1 MIQEVISGL
10 EAGSWYALVGI
21 AVVVVMKATDVPNF
35 AMAEMGLFG
44 AFLGHTLSDRG
55 VPFGLAVVLAVL
67 GGALLGVA
75 VDVLLMRHLS
85 GLGHFPLLL
94 MTIGLSFALNALITL
109 LWGSTA
115 KQYNSPWTGKYFDL
129 FGHTF
134 SVAQIV
140 CIGVGGVVAVAVTRA
155 FASGL
160 GAQMRAVA
168 ENRMTARTLGVN
180 VRRVSA
186 TAWALGGA
194 IASLAMIL
202 QTQSSALSTEAGQ
215 SIIIYAFVAA
225 TLGGFASFTGT
236 VLGGLALGVMQNLA
250 GSYVSTSG
258 QSAIAL
264 LVVLALLMARPSGFT
279 SNLQTREV

>member
-44 AFLGHTLSDRG
+44 AFLGHTLSVMG
-55 VPFGLAVVLAVL
+55 LPFGLAVALAVVGGAVL
-67 GGALLGVA
+67 GIA

-115 KQYNSPWTGKYFDL
+115 KQYNSPWTGKYFDV

-134 SVAQIV
+134 SIAQIV
-140 CIGVGGVVAVAVTRA
+140 CIGVGAVVAVAVTRA

-168 ENRMTARTLGVN
+168 ENRVTARTLGVN

-225 TLGGFASFTGT
+225 TLGGFTSFTGT
-236 VLGGLALGVMQNLA
+236 VVGGLALGVMQNLA

-258 QSAIAL
+258 QSAVAI
-264 LVVLALLMARPSGFT
+264 LLMVRPSGFT
-279 SNLQTREV
+279 NSLQTREV

>member
-44 AFLGHTLSDRG
+44 AFLGHTLSVMG
-55 VPFGLAVVLAVL
+55 LPFGLAVALAVVGGAVL
-67 GGALLGVA
+67 GIA

-115 KQYNSPWTGKYFDL
+115 KQYNSPWTGKYFDV

-134 SVAQIV
+134 SIAQIV
-140 CIGVGGVVAVAVTRA
+140 CIGVGAVVAVAVTRA

-168 ENRMTARTLGVN
+168 ENRVTARTLGVN

-225 TLGGFASFTGT
+225 TLGGFTSFTGT
-236 VLGGLALGVMQNLA
+236 VVGGLALGVMQNLA

-258 QSAIAL
+258 QSAVAL
-264 LVVLALLMARPSGFT
+264 LVVLILLMVRPSGFT
-279 SNLQTREV
+279 NSLQTREV

>member
-1 MIQEVISGL
+1 MIQEIISGL

-44 AFLGHTLSDRG
+44 AFFGHSLSDRG
-55 VPFGLAVVLAVL
+55 VPFALSILLALAV
-67 GGALLGVA
+67 GALLGVA

-115 KQYNSPWTGKYFDL
+115 KQYNSPWTGKYFGV

-134 SVAQIV
+134 SVAQVV
-140 CIGVGGVVAVAVTRA
+140 CIGVGVVVAVGVTRA

-168 ENRMTARTLGVN
+168 ENRVTARTLGVN
-180 VRRVSA
+180 VRRVSGIS
-186 TAWALGGA
+186 WALGGA
-194 IASLAMIL
+194 IATLAMVL
-202 QTQSSALSTEAGQ
+202 QTQSTALSTEAGQ

-225 TLGGFASFTGT
+225 TLGGFSSFTGT
-236 VLGGLALGVMQNLA
+236 VLGGLAVGVMQNLA

-258 QSAIAL
+258 QSAVAL
-264 LVVLALLMARPSGFT
+264 LAVLLLLMARPSGFT
-279 SNLQTREV
+279 TSLQTREV